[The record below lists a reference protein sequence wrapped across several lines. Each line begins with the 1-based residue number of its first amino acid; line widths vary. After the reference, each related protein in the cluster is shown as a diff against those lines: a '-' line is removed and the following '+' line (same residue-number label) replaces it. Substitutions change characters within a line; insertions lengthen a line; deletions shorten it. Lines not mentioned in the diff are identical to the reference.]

1 MQFHTILGLGEGQT
15 TDRSMGIMEFYQAET
30 WNRRSKQPPR
40 MIHTT
45 SFENEPGGGSRSYLI
60 RMIEPFA
67 YGIIKAASDPNDGD
81 QLRGIREPIS
91 LAIFEAS
98 QHIPAA

>member
-1 MQFHTILGLGEGQT
+1 
-15 TDRSMGIMEFYQAET
+15 
-30 WNRRSKQPPR
+30 
-40 MIHTT
+40 
-45 SFENEPGGGSRSYLI
+45 
-60 RMIEPFA
+60 MIEPFA